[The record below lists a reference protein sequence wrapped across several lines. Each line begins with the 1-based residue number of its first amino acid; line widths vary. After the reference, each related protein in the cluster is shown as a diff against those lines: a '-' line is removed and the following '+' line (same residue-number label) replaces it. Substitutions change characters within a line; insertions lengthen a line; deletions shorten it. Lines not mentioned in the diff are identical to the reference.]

1 MKRLLAFFAVVFIFS
16 FSFQSS
22 TFAAEPKYSC
32 HYDAVPS
39 NYYGQDMCKN
49 HGYIYSTPKDA
60 ANALGEAQ
68 REFWMASWGSQFF
81 QYDFADPTCSD
92 HSGNGSVWLCMS
104 EERVVYKDNDG
115 KLVFGQ
121 WLTLY
126 LYVTVETPCSATV
139 ILKGSEGTV
148 LPPNADGKRFVLS
161 SNPGDTVCTNSCS
174 YSFNNTDKCYLNIG
188 SETDGFCNYNYNLV
202 LDDSGSQTKCA
213 TDPSIKLG
221 EIGDELTD
229 ECPEGFEFANGSKQ
243 CTPIPT
249 DPGGGGSGGGG
260 TGGGSGSDG
269 GGGTGGGSGGDGST
283 GGGSGGDGSTGGG
296 SGGDGGTGD
305 GSGGSG
311 GSGGGSGGSGGSGG
325 DGSTGGGSG
334 DGSSDNETFTSPGLL
349 DLSTAVA
356 GREAQAKAQFI
367 EMKQKMVE
375 SNTYTTAK
383 NAFDGFSHASAICPV
398 GSVNLFSQEIVFDSH
413 CKLFDQIA
421 PILTAVFIAI
431 WSFLAV
437 RIVLSA

>member
-1 MKRLLAFFAVVFIFS
+1 MKKLLALLSVLFVFPFV
-16 FSFQSS
+16 FQSS
-22 TFAAEPKYSC
+22 AFAADPKYSC
-32 HYDAVPS
+32 YYSYAPPT
-39 NYYGQDMCKN
+39 YYGQDMCKN
-49 HGYIYSTPKDA
+49 HGYIYATPKDA
-60 ANALGEAQ
+60 ANALGDAQ
-68 REFWMASWGSQFF
+68 REFWQSSWGSYFY
-81 QYDFADPTCSD
+81 QYDFTDPTCSV

-104 EERVVYKDNDG
+104 EGREVHKDNDG

-126 LYVTVETPCSATV
+126 LYVVAETPCSATV
-139 ILKGSEGTV
+139 VLKGSEGTV

-174 YSFNNTDKCYLNIG
+174 YSFNNTEKCYLNVG

-202 LDDSGSQTKCA
+202 LDDAGSQTKCA
-213 TDPSIKLG
+213 TDPSIKPG

-249 DPGGGGSGGGG
+249 DPGGSGGSGGNGG
-260 TGGGSGSDG
+260 
-269 GGGTGGGSGGDGST
+269 T

-296 SGGDGGTGD
+296 SGGDGGTG
-305 GSGGSG
+305 GGSG
-311 GSGGGSGGSGGSGG
+311 GDGGTGGGSGGDGGTGGGSGGDGGTGGGSGG
-325 DGSTGGGSG
+325 DGSTGGGSGGGSG

-349 DLSTAVA
+349 DLSTSVA

-367 EMKQKMVE
+367 DMKQKMVE

-383 NAFDGFSHASAICPV
+383 NAFDGSSHASAICPV

-413 CKLFDQIA
+413 CKLFDLIA

>member
-1 MKRLLAFFAVVFIFS
+1 MKKLLALLSVLFVFPFV
-16 FSFQSS
+16 FQSS
-22 TFAAEPKYSC
+22 AFAADPKYSC
-32 HYDAVPS
+32 YYSYAPPT
-39 NYYGQDMCKN
+39 YYGQDMCKN
-49 HGYIYSTPKDA
+49 HGYIYATPKDA
-60 ANALGEAQ
+60 ANALGDAQ
-68 REFWMASWGSQFF
+68 REFWQSSWGSYFY
-81 QYDFADPTCSD
+81 QYDFTDPTCSV

-104 EERVVYKDNDG
+104 EGREVHKDNDG

-126 LYVTVETPCSATV
+126 LYVVAETPCSATV
-139 ILKGSEGTV
+139 VLKGSEGTV

-174 YSFNNTDKCYLNIG
+174 YSFNNTEKCYLNVG

-202 LDDSGSQTKCA
+202 LDDAGSQTKCA
-213 TDPSIKLG
+213 TDPSIKPG

-249 DPGGGGSGGGG
+249 DPGGSGGSGGNGG
-260 TGGGSGSDG
+260 
-269 GGGTGGGSGGDGST
+269 T

-296 SGGDGGTGD
+296 SGGDGGTG
-305 GSGGSG
+305 
-311 GSGGGSGGSGGSGG
+311 GGSGG
-325 DGSTGGGSG
+325 DGSTGGGSGGGSG

-349 DLSTAVA
+349 DLSTSVA

-367 EMKQKMVE
+367 DMKQKMVE

-383 NAFDGFSHASAICPV
+383 NAFDGSSHASAICPV

-413 CKLFDQIA
+413 CKLFDLIA